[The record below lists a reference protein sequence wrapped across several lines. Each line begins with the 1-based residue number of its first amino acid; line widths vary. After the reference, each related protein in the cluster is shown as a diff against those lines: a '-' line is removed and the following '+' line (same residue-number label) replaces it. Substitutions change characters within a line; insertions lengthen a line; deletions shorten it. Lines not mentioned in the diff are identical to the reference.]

1 MCDPAV
7 RIAIQDHEGK
17 MVHAFL
23 GLSAIALRGLAGAE
37 RHGWRF
43 HRPRPQTKSASETAR
58 QRGYFRGTTHLLNQP
73 QKTKRGR
80 RCVWGCRGFPGF
92 AGETGNRWVAVR
104 DSGFH
109 PSSVHGVV

>member
-17 MVHAFL
+17 MVDAFL
-23 GLSAIALRGLAGAE
+23 GSSALALRGPAGAE

-43 HRPRPQTKSASETAR
+43 HRPRPQTKAGSEGVR
-58 QRGYFRGTTHLLNQP
+58 QKGGFRGAMHLKN
-73 QKTKRGR
+73 GR
-80 RCVWGCRGFPGF
+80 RKQKGGAGAFGHAAGF

-109 PSSVHGVV
+109 PSSMHGVA